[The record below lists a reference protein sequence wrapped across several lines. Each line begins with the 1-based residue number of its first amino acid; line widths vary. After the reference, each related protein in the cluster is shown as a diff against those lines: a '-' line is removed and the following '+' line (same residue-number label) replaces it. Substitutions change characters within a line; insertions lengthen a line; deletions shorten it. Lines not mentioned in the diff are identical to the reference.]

1 MTDEPAERSGQAESR
16 DPESAEV
23 YLEAARHRLDAQ
35 VSANVALDNRVAA
48 SFGVGSTVLPLTIG
62 LLNQQFATV
71 DAWVKGLLAA
81 AIVAYVVLLVFSL
94 AAYSLR
100 TVDFRPDIPVLRSH
114 SLIYPS
120 DLLRQWV
127 ADEYA
132 RSILVNDETLIQKG
146 QRTKWGLRSLY
157 VEGLLL
163 SIAALITIV

>member
-1 MTDEPAERSGQAESR
+1 
-16 DPESAEV
+16 
-23 YLEAARHRLDAQ
+23 
-35 VSANVALDNRVAA
+35 
-48 SFGVGSTVLPLTIG
+48 
-62 LLNQQFATV
+62 
-71 DAWVKGLLAA
+71 
-81 AIVAYVVLLVFSL
+81 
-94 AAYSLR
+94 
-100 TVDFRPDIPVLRSH
+100 RSH
-114 SLIYPS
+114 SLIYPG